1 MTMSNPPPEDE
12 GLHVRPDESKR
23 EPPLLYSAVS
33 RPERGASDEPLASRS
48 RSSSITVFSFVGGF
62 LLLLLAILAIWI
74 YFSEQEPPRPEP
86 LADRY
91 TQRKR
96 ALSGTPPVTAAS
108 PPAAAEPF
116 VQVTP
121 DMFRVTSIA
130 LGDTPLAIIN
140 GKRVAEGDSLQVT
153 VGGRE
158 IFLHVAKIEDG
169 VVHLAHGQQVIDA
182 HLAPATAKTPGH
194 P

>member
-1 MTMSNPPPEDE
+1 MSNPPPEDE
-12 GLHVRPDESKR
+12 GLPGRRDESKR

-33 RPERGASDEPLASRS
+33 RPERGASDGPLASRS

-62 LLLLLAILAIWI
+62 LLLVLAILAIWI

-86 LADRY
+86 LADRD

-96 ALSGTPPVTAAS
+96 ALSGTPVTPAS
-108 PPAAAEPF
+108 PPAAGEAF
-116 VQVTP
+116 VRVTP

-130 LGDTPLAIIN
+130 LGDAPLAIIN

-169 VVHLAHGQQVIDA
+169 VVHLAHAEQVIDV
-182 HLAPATAKTPGH
+182 HLAPATSKTPGH

>member
-1 MTMSNPPPEDE
+1 MSNPPPEDE
-12 GLHVRPDESKR
+12 ERHVRRDESKR

-33 RPERGASDEPLASRS
+33 RPERGASDESLASRS
-48 RSSSITVFSFVGGF
+48 RLSSITVFSFVGGF

-86 LADRY
+86 LAGRD

-96 ALSGTPPVTAAS
+96 ALSGTPPVTPAS
-108 PPAAAEPF
+108 PPAAGEAF
-116 VQVTP
+116 VRVTP

-140 GKRVAEGDSLQVT
+140 GKRVAEGESVQVT
-153 VGGRE
+153 VGGRG
-158 IFLHVAKIEDG
+158 ILFQVAKIEDG

-182 HLAPATAKTPGH
+182 HLAPATSKTPGH

>member
-1 MTMSNPPPEDE
+1 MSNPPPEDE
-12 GLHVRPDESKR
+12 GLDVRRDESKR
-23 EPPLLYSAVS
+23 EPPLLYRAVS
-33 RPERGASDEPLASRS
+33 RPERGVSDEPLGSRS

-86 LADRY
+86 LAGRD

-96 ALSGTPPVTAAS
+96 ALSGTPPVTPAS
-108 PPAAAEPF
+108 PPAAGEAF
-116 VQVTP
+116 VRVTP

-182 HLAPATAKTPGH
+182 HLAPATSKKPGH

>member
-1 MTMSNPPPEDE
+1 MSNPPPDDE
-12 GLHVRPDESKR
+12 GLPVRRDESKR

-33 RPERGASDEPLASRS
+33 RPERGASDEPVASRS
-48 RSSSITVFSFVGGF
+48 PLSSISVFSFVGGF

-74 YFSEQEPPRPEP
+74 YLSEQEPPRPEP
-86 LADRY
+86 LADRD

-96 ALSGTPPVTAAS
+96 ALSATPPVTPAS
-108 PPAAAEPF
+108 PPAAGEAF
-116 VQVTP
+116 VRIMP

-182 HLAPATAKTPGH
+182 HLAPATSKTPGH

>member
-1 MTMSNPPPEDE
+1 MSNPPPEDE
-12 GLHVRPDESKR
+12 ELHVRRDESKR
-23 EPPLLYSAVS
+23 EPPLLYSVVS
-33 RPERGASDEPLASRS
+33 RAEPGASDELLTSRS
-48 RSSSITVFSFVGGF
+48 RLSSITIFSFFGGF

-86 LADRY
+86 LAGRDI
-91 TQRKR
+91 QRKR
-96 ALSGTPPVTAAS
+96 GLSGTPPVTPAS
-108 PPAAAEPF
+108 PPGAGEAF

-121 DMFRVTSIA
+121 DTFRVTSIA

-158 IFLHVAKIEDG
+158 ILLYVAKIEDG
-169 VVHLAHGQQVIDA
+169 VVHLAHGEQVIDV
-182 HLAPATAKTPGH
+182 HLAPATSKTPGH

>member
-1 MTMSNPPPEDE
+1 MSNPPPEDE
-12 GLHVRPDESKR
+12 GLHVRRDESKR
-23 EPPLLYSAVS
+23 EPPLLYSTVS
-33 RPERGASDEPLASRS
+33 RPERGASDEPVASRS
-48 RSSSITVFSFVGGF
+48 GLSSINVFSFVGGF

-74 YFSEQEPPRPEP
+74 YFGQQEPPRPEP
-86 LADRY
+86 LADRH
-91 TQRKR
+91 TQRKP
-96 ALSGTPPVTAAS
+96 ALSGTPPVTPAS
-108 PPAAAEPF
+108 SPAAGEAF
-116 VQVTP
+116 VRVTP

-130 LGDTPLAIIN
+130 LGDAPLAILN

-158 IFLHVAKIEDG
+158 ISLHVAKIEDG

-182 HLAPATAKTPGH
+182 HLAPAPLKTPVH

>member
-1 MTMSNPPPEDE
+1 MSNPPPEDE
-12 GLHVRPDESKR
+12 GLHVRRDESKR
-23 EPPLLYSAVS
+23 EPPLLYREVS
-33 RPERGASDEPLASRS
+33 RPERGVSDEPLTSRS
-48 RSSSITVFSFVGGF
+48 RSSTITVFSFVGGF

-86 LADRY
+86 LAGRD
-91 TQRKR
+91 TQRKP
-96 ALSGTPPVTAAS
+96 ALSGKPPVTAAS
-108 PPAAAEPF
+108 PPAAGEAF

-140 GKRVAEGDSLQVT
+140 GKRVAEGDSLHVT

-182 HLAPATAKTPGH
+182 HLAPAPLKSPVH

>member
-1 MTMSNPPPEDE
+1 MSNPPPEDE
-12 GLHVRPDESKR
+12 GLPVRRDESKR
-23 EPPLLYSAVS
+23 EPPLLYRAAS
-33 RPERGASDEPLASRS
+33 RPERGVSDESLASRS

-86 LADRY
+86 LAGRD

-96 ALSGTPPVTAAS
+96 ALSGTPPVTPAS
-108 PPAAAEPF
+108 PPAAGEAF

-140 GKRVAEGDSLQVT
+140 GKRVAEGDSLQVM

-182 HLAPATAKTPGH
+182 HLAPATSKTPGH